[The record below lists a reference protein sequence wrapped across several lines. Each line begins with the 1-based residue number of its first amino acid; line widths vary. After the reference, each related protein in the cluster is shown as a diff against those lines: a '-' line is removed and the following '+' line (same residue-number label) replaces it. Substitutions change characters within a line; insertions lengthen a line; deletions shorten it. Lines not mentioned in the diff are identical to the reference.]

1 MPLLAPPCY
10 QATVKVG
17 PLVVLL
23 SHWLAPQWA
32 LPPSKWMS
40 MGDSYLAHSTK
51 GWWSGVHEVE
61 SEVTGRAWPSPRGTP
76 AHPAYG
82 QLVSW
87 EQGRGWWCPG
97 IRLGTV
103 SCRALEPSSRPPTNL
118 GPGLEVVVNLSPILV
133 SVTRTI
139 WVA

>member
-32 LPPSKWMS
+32 RPPSKWMS

-51 GWWSGVHEVE
+51 GWWSGAHEVE

-76 AHPAYG
+76 VRPAYG

-87 EQGRGWWCPG
+87 ERGRGVVVPRDQAGDCV
-97 IRLGTV
+97 LQ
-103 SCRALEPSSRPPTNL
+103 SSRALIKASH
-118 GPGLEVVVNLSPILV
+118 
-133 SVTRTI
+133 
-139 WVA
+139 